1 MKVTVIEKVYKIL
14 RENGKMRMSEICK
27 MLEKE
32 HPAEG
37 VRGIIYRHLKTAKNK
52 LIEKVET
59 GIYQAVENTQR
70 LENVKRISGNVISLA
85 QRLKSRKLKVEENNY
100 KSVVGEYM
108 YPSVLNEFS
117 LFNTTSKVSVGET
130 SSNGSSNDIN
140 RIIPFQQSN
149 KGVSM
154 VNITGGNS
162 RYEREENDFY
172 ATNPE
177 TVRMFLR
184 EFHKDNRFEG
194 TILECACGQGH
205 MAEVLKEEYP
215 DQEVVATDLVDR
227 QYGQGGVNFLKY
239 DYKRKFD
246 AIMTNPPFKFI
257 KEFIIRA
264 LELSNRFVV
273 MLGRI
278 QILEGVGRKELLQNS
293 PLKYVYVHSQ
303 RQATWK
309 NGSPTDPKGK
319 PWSTAMCLAW
329 FVWDKS
335 YKGEPMIRWI

>member
-1 MKVTVIEKVYKIL
+1 MKVTVIEKVYKLL
-14 RENGKMRMSEICK
+14 RKYGEMRMSQICK

-37 VRGIIYRHLKTAKNK
+37 IRGIIYRHLKTAVVK
-52 LIEKVET
+52 LIEKVDIGVYRATE
-59 GIYQAVENTQR
+59 GGQISKNIEIVEN
-70 LENVKRISGNVISLA
+70 NNVISIA
-85 QRLKSRKLKVEENNY
+85 QHLNQKKKKLENDSY
-100 KSVVGEYM
+100 KSVVGDYI
-108 YPSVLNEFS
+108 YPSVLSQIDS
-117 LFNTTSKVSVGET
+117 LDKVSRLGDKNTNYENSGDLTRV
-130 SSNGSSNDIN
+130 
-140 RIIPFQQSN
+140 IPFQRNN
-149 KGVSM
+149 KGVSA

-177 TVRMFLR
+177 TVRLFLR
-184 EFHKDNRFEG
+184 EFHKDNRFDG

-215 DQEVVATDLVDR
+215 ENEVVATDLIDR
-227 QYGQGGVNFLKY
+227 GYGQGGVDFLKY

-257 KEFIIRA
+257 KEFITRG
-264 LELSNRFVV
+264 LELSNRFVI

-278 QILEGVGRKELLQNS
+278 QVLEGVSRKELLKNS

-309 NGSPTDPKGK
+309 DGCPTDPKGR

-329 FVWDKS
+329 FVWDKT
-335 YKGEPMIRWI
+335 YKGEPIIRWI